1 MAVGVGCAFI
11 CVSADIHYAILGIRR
26 LNSRVYV
33 VVGLTTTPTETVIC
47 NRSMCS
53 V

>member
-1 MAVGVGCAFI
+1 MHGRGGVRL
-11 CVSADIHYAILGIRR
+11 CVSADTHYAILGIRR
-26 LNSRVYV
+26 LKSRVYV
-33 VVGLTTTPTETVIC
+33 VVGATTTPTETVIC